1 MALKVENLTYTYP
14 SGDMA
19 LRGIS
24 FTLEEGHTLALIGP
38 NGAGKTTLLES
49 LNGMLEAKGTLEV
62 FGLPVD
68 KAHITE
74 VRRLV
79 GLLFEDPTD
88 QLFMPTVLEDVAFGP
103 LNYLKDPSEAL
114 KRAREAL
121 AAVGMADYEE
131 RAPHHLSLGQRK
143 RIALAT
149 VLALDCRL
157 LVLDDPTNGLDPE
170 GREELMA
177 LVTALPLT
185 KLLASHDLE
194 LVWELADEVA
204 ILSKGQLVAE
214 GPARELL
221 SDEALLRANGL
232 RLPPQ
237 ARQALFWF

>member
-1 MALKVENLTYTYP
+1 M
-14 SGDMA
+14 
-19 LRGIS
+19 RGIS

-114 KRAREAL
+114 RRAQEAL
-121 AAVGMADYEE
+121 AAVGMTDYEE

-143 RIALAT
+143 RVALAT

-194 LVWELADEVA
+194 LVWELADEVV

-221 SDEALLRANGL
+221 SDEVLLRANGL

-237 ARQALFWF
+237 AS